1 MLNCFVFMLVSFSN
15 SISRDHLETEAKKA
29 AAERYFAY
37 AKEKLDEL
45 TAGARTYYESQ
56 RPPVEVEEDTVASR
70 TTKEQDAALSLVAFS
85 HGDTESTESAQT
97 ELASL
102 QSLQESI
109 ENRIQFLQDAQ
120 RQEA

>member
-1 MLNCFVFMLVSFSN
+1 M
-15 SISRDHLETEAKKA
+15 EAKKA

-45 TAGARTYYESQ
+45 TAGARTFYETQ
-56 RPPVEVEEDTVASR
+56 RPPAEVEEDTVASR
-70 TTKEQDAALSLVAFS
+70 TAKEQDAALSLVAFS
-85 HGDTESTESAQT
+85 HGDTESTESSQT

-102 QSLQESI
+102 QSLQKSI
-109 ENRIQFLQDAQ
+109 ENRIQFLQGAQ

>member
-1 MLNCFVFMLVSFSN
+1 MLVSFSN